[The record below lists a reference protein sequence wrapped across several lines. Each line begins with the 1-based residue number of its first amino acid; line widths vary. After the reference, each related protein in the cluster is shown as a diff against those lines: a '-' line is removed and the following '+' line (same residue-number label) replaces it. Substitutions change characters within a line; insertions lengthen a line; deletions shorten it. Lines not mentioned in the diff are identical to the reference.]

1 MPAFFQTLAVIDLL
15 GFLSC
20 RTEHY
25 LLAVLCDFLLSRG
38 LPVGKEEVFLRN
50 PEPFLC
56 HWFMYSGANYV
67 QICRKQKK
75 SEKNIGNPC
84 KIGEEELYSI

>member
-56 HWFMYSGANYV
+56 HWFMYSGTNYV
-67 QICRKQKK
+67 QICRKDKK
-75 SEKNIGNPC
+75 SEKNR
-84 KIGEEELYSI
+84 KT